1 MNAPMKEPTAG
12 GLVEEPRPRV
22 PLWLLASL
30 TFSATLAMHIFV
42 PALPQVAQDLSASV
56 GAMQLT
62 ISLYILGLAVGQL
75 IYGPI
80 ADRFGRRPTLI
91 AGLSL
96 YIMAG
101 IAAAMAPS
109 AHALIAARLF
119 QAMGGCVGMV
129 LSRAIIRDTSS
140 PQDSVRSLA
149 LVNLFITAGPAVAPL
164 IGSAV
169 MSTAGWR
176 FIFVLLA
183 LFGVMN
189 IMFTVWL
196 LPETRRAGGDNSVTT
211 LARNYRSLLTSP
223 AFLGYA
229 IGGGCATTSMYAF
242 IGAAPFIFINELGRS
257 AYEVGIYLAI
267 LVTGIW
273 IGSIVVSRLIMRVP
287 IRSLLIG
294 GNLVSLVA
302 ALVFLGVVASGHL
315 TVSWVVGLMF
325 LFLFGAGFAAPTALT
340 QAVSVNPKVVGS
352 ASGLYGF
359 AQMSVGALCAGLAG
373 VGSHPALAAALVLGG
388 ATIVAQIAFMIAQRN
403 APKLR

>member
-1 MNAPMKEPTAG
+1 MNAPMKDAAAG
-12 GLVEEPRPRV
+12 MVDGPRPRV

-42 PALPQVAQDLSASV
+42 PALPQVAQDLGAGI

-91 AGLSL
+91 AGLSI
-96 YIMAG
+96 YVMAG
-101 IAAAMAPS
+101 IAAALAPS
-109 AHALIAARLF
+109 AHGLIAARLF

-129 LSRAIIRDTSS
+129 LSRAIIRDISS

-149 LVNLFITAGPAVAPL
+149 IVNLFITVGPAIAPL
-164 IGSAV
+164 IGSV
-169 MSTAGWR
+169 VSSTVGWR

-183 LFGVMN
+183 LFGAMN

-196 LPETRRAGGDNSVTT
+196 LPETRRSGGDNSVAT

-242 IGAAPFIFINELGRS
+242 IGVAPFIFINELGRP

-273 IGSIVVSRLIMRVP
+273 IGSIAVSRLIMRVP

-294 GNLVSLVA
+294 GNLVSLA
-302 ALVFLGVVASGHL
+302 AAFMFLGVVVSGHL

-388 ATIVAQIAFMIAQRN
+388 ATIIAQIAFMIAQHHAN
-403 APKLR
+403 AG